1 MSDSS
6 VTTTSGIPVKA
17 AYGPG
22 DVPEGWDPGKP
33 GVAPFT
39 RGTLPGGYRDEA
51 LDDAPVRGL
60 LEREA
65 SRTGATASSSSA
77 GRRGLSVAFDLPTQI
92 GYDSDHTL
100 ARGEVGKVGVA
111 DRRPSRTW
119 RRSSTGFRWTRVS
132 ISMTINAT
140 ASILLAL
147 LLAVA
152 RGRGIAVGEALRHD
166 PERHPQGVRG
176 ARDVHLPARALDA
189 PRDGR
194 LRVLRRARSRAGT
207 RSRSPATTSARPARR
222 RCRRSPSRSPTDW
235 NT

>member
-22 DVPEGWDPGKP
+22 DVPEGWDPGTP
-33 GVAPFT
+33 GVPPFT
-39 RGTLPGGYRDEA
+39 RGTLPGGYRTKLWTMRQYAGFSSAKESN
-51 LDDAPVRGL
+51 RRYRFL
-60 LEREA
+60 LERGQ
-65 SRTGATASSSSA
+65 S
-77 GRRGLSVAFDLPTQI
+77 GLSVAFDLPTQI

-100 ARGEVGKVGVA
+100 ARGEVGKVGVPIA
-111 DRRPSRTW
+111 SLEDMETLLDGIPLDA
-119 RRSSTGFRWTRVS
+119 VS

-152 RGRGIAVGEALRHD
+152 QGPRHAVGEALRHD

-176 ARDVHLPARALDA
+176 ARDVRVPARS
-189 PRDGR
+189 PRC
-194 LRVLRRARSRAGT
+194 AS
-207 RSRSPATTSARPARR
+207 
-222 RCRRSPSRSPTDW
+222 
-235 NT
+235 